1 MYFIFFFFFQDYA
14 TNDTVRLHTAF
25 NVHRK
30 LCTVLLSA
38 YESLQATFELYLKK
52 MRNTTFK
59 LGN

>member
-1 MYFIFFFFFQDYA
+1 
-14 TNDTVRLHTAF
+14 
-25 NVHRK
+25 
-30 LCTVLLSA
+30 VLLSA